1 MYSSAEVI
9 AVLLQRGDGFLKI
22 FFFDEDVVGVVGGYG
37 EDADLMLGEDRR
49 DLGEDPDQR
58 KTKLSDDAKIL
69 PPVILPVVLPETSV
83 SGKTSILSSS
93 VALVKQNGCVRSM
106 FT

>member
-9 AVLLQRGDGFLKI
+9 TVLLQRGDGFLKI

-58 KTKLSDDAKIL
+58 KVQYADDAKGAPSVL
-69 PPVILPVVLPETSV
+69 AVEGGSRGGGGFADEGQLFVGLADEKEVV
-83 SGKTSILSSS
+83 G
-93 VALVKQNGCVRSM
+93 
-106 FT
+106 